1 MLGRLRKKTA
11 AAASSLNRTTG
22 NDERI
27 MGQRTIQIGLADP
40 EETFREGA
48 TWALRRAGAR
58 VVAEA
63 STLEGLV
70 SVSRGEDLD
79 VVLIDEWLCE
89 GCAVIPFSPFVVVA
103 RHPSMRGLDR
113 VLARAASAR
122 VARGIDANDLA
133 AVVVDVAF
141 GRLQPLGRDRSPF
154 SS

>member
-1 MLGRLRKKTA
+1 MA
-11 AAASSLNRTTG
+11 
-22 NDERI
+22 
-27 MGQRTIQIGLADP
+27 QHTIQVGLADA
-40 EETFREGA
+40 EEAFREGA

-70 SVSRGEDLD
+70 SASRGEDLD

-89 GCAVIPFSPFVVVA
+89 GCAAIPFSPFVVVA
-103 RHPSMRGLDR
+103 RHPTMRGLHR
-113 VLARAASAR
+113 ALARGASAC

-133 AVVVDVAF
+133 AVVADVAF
-141 GRLQPLGRDRSPF
+141 GRRRPCAATDPPF